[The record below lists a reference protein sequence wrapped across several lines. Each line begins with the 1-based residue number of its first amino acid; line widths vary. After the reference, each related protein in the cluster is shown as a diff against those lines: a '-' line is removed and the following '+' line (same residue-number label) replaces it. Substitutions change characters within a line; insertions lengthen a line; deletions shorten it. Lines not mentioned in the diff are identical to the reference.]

1 MVVPLL
7 FSLVKSV
14 SNDVVIGVHVICAL
28 LCYLLF
34 YKDFEGNS
42 LFWLFFLISIVITVP
57 ASGYFI
63 GFIRHNRCDECGHF
77 SMKTGYGHRMRYT
90 CSNCGYFYTES
101 EQSYS
106 SSSHSQSSSDSEEYL
121 MDENGHR
128 MDGHFGSNGDFYGKD
143 GNTYKKNA
151 GDDSWSRKE

>member
-1 MVVPLL
+1 MLFLILLVPVVIPLL

-28 LCYLLF
+28 LCYLLL

-42 LFWLFFLISIVITVP
+42 LFWLF
-57 ASGYFI
+57 
-63 GFIRHNRCDECGHF
+63 
-77 SMKTGYGHRMRYT
+77 
-90 CSNCGYFYTES
+90 
-101 EQSYS
+101 S
-106 SSSHSQSSSDSEEYL
+106 SSSHSQPSSDSEEYL

-151 GDDSWSRKE
+151 GDDSWPREELTIKSIYK